1 MPDGTSL
8 NRGGSKLKPLGLHAR
23 LRHCL
28 LSNQTV
34 TELKVLTSKSA
45 TNYGFDVT
53 DFRMFTHLN
62 PLSIQV
68 NIRHKNP
75 DKKVTI
81 DDCSFLSQYIDEA
94 IQGSSIL
101 DQPFTLEISS
111 EGVGDFLTEEKDF
124 QIFKGFPI
132 EVTYQ
137 DLKKIEQQTN
147 GLLLKRTDN
156 DIGPK
161 KKQKRI
167 GKRTNKF
174 RHLFIISNFL
184 RLNIIILNL

>member
-1 MPDGTSL
+1 M
-8 NRGGSKLKPLGLHAR
+8 
-23 LRHCL
+23 
-28 LSNQTV
+28 SNQTV
-34 TELKVLTSKSA
+34 SELKVLTEKSA
-45 TNYGFDVT
+45 TNYGFDVA
-53 DFRMFTHLN
+53 DFKLLTHLN

-81 DDCSFLSQYIDEA
+81 DDCSILSQYIDEA

-101 DQPFTLEISS
+101 DRPFNLEISS
-111 EGVGDFLTEEKDF
+111 EGIDDFLTEEKDF

-147 GLLLKRTDN
+147 GLLLKRSDN
-156 DIGPK
+156 DLQIN
-161 KKQKRI
+161 QKGKIQRI
-167 GKRTNKF
+167 PVED
-174 RHLFIISNFL
+174 IIQV
-184 RLNIIILNL
+184 RLTTPSG

>member
-1 MPDGTSL
+1 LPNGTSL
-8 NRGGSKLKPLGLHAR
+8 NRGGSKLKPLGLPAQ

-34 TELKVLTSKSA
+34 TELKVLSAKSA
-45 TNYGFDVT
+45 ANYGFEIT
-53 DFRMFTHLN
+53 DLKMFTHLN

-75 DKKVTI
+75 EKKVTI
-81 DDCSFLSQYIDEA
+81 DDCSFLSRYIDEA
-94 IQGSSIL
+94 IQGSSII

-137 DLKKIEQQTN
+137 DLKKIEQQTI
-147 GLLLKRTDN
+147 GLLLERTDN
-156 DIGPK
+156 DLQIN
-161 KKQKRI
+161 QKGRTQRI
-167 GKRTNKF
+167 PVEDV
-174 RHLFIISNFL
+174 IQV
-184 RLNIIILNL
+184 RLTTPSG

>member
-8 NRGGSKLKPLGLHAR
+8 NRGGSKLKPLGLSAR

-34 TELKVLTSKSA
+34 TELRVLATKSA

-53 DFRMFTHLN
+53 DFKMLN
-62 PLSIQV
+62 HQKPLSIQV
-68 NIRHKNP
+68 NIRHQNP

-81 DDCSFLSQYIDEA
+81 DDCSILSQHIDEA

-101 DQPFTLEISS
+101 DQPFSLEISS
-111 EGVGDFLTEEKDF
+111 EGIGDFLTDEKDF
-124 QIFKGFPI
+124 QTFKGFPV
-132 EVTYQ
+132 EVSYQ
-137 DLKKIEQQTN
+137 DLKKNEQQTN

-156 DIGPK
+156 DLQIN
-161 KKQKRI
+161 QKGKTQRI
-167 GKRTNKF
+167 PVEDV
-174 RHLFIISNFL
+174 IQV
-184 RLNIIILNL
+184 RLTTPSD

>member
-1 MPDGTSL
+1 M
-8 NRGGSKLKPLGLHAR
+8 
-23 LRHCL
+23 
-28 LSNQTV
+28 SNQTV
-34 TELKVLTSKSA
+34 TELKVIAAKSA

-68 NIRHKNP
+68 NIRNKNP
-75 DKKVTI
+75 EKKVTI
-81 DDCSFLSQYIDEA
+81 DDCSNLNQYIDEA

-111 EGVGDFLTEEKDF
+111 EGIGEILTEEKDF
-124 QIFKGFPI
+124 QVFKGFPI

-156 DIGPK
+156 ELHIN
-161 KKQKRI
+161 QKGKTQRI
-167 GKRTNKF
+167 PVEDVF
-174 RHLFIISNFL
+174 QV
-184 RLNIIILNL
+184 RLTTPSC

>member
-8 NRGGSKLKPLGLHAR
+8 NRGGSKLKPLGLPAR

-34 TELKVLTSKSA
+34 IELKALTTKSA
-45 TNYGFDVT
+45 TNNGFDVT
-53 DFRMFTHLN
+53 DFKIFTHLN

-68 NIRHKNP
+68 NIRNKNP
-75 DKKVTI
+75 DKKITI
-81 DDCSFLSQYIDEA
+81 DDCSILSEYIDEA
-94 IQGSSIL
+94 IKKSSIL

-111 EGVGDFLTEEKDF
+111 EGVGEILSEKKDF

-147 GLLLKRTDN
+147 GLLLERSDN
-156 DIGPK
+156 DLQIN
-161 KKQKRI
+161 QKGKILRI
-167 GKRTNKF
+167 PVEDVMQV
-174 RHLFIISNFL
+174 
-184 RLNIIILNL
+184 RLTTSSG

>member
-8 NRGGSKLKPLGLHAR
+8 NRGGAKLKPLGLPAR

-34 TELKVLTSKSA
+34 TELKIITAKSA
-45 TNYGFDVT
+45 TNHGFDVT
-53 DFRMFTHLN
+53 DFKVFTHLD

-68 NIRHKNP
+68 NIRHKNHE
-75 DKKVTI
+75 KTVSI
-81 DDCSFLSQYIDEA
+81 DDCSNLNRFIDEA

-101 DQPFTLEISS
+101 DRPFTLEISS
-111 EGVGDFLTEEKDF
+111 EGIGDILSEEKDF
-124 QIFKGFPI
+124 QVFKGFPI

-137 DLKKIEQQTN
+137 DLKKIEQQIN

-156 DIGPK
+156 DLLINQKGK
-161 KKQKRI
+161 TKRI
-167 GKRTNKF
+167 PVED
-174 RHLFIISNFL
+174 IIQV
-184 RLNIIILNL
+184 RLTTPSG

>member
-1 MPDGTSL
+1 MPEGTSL
-8 NRGGSKLKPLGLHAR
+8 NRGGSKLKPLGLPAR

-34 TELKVLTSKSA
+34 TELKVLAAKSA

-68 NIRHKNP
+68 NIRNKNP
-75 DKKVTI
+75 EKKVTI
-81 DDCSFLSQYIDEA
+81 DDCSILSQHIDAA
-94 IQGSSIL
+94 IQGSYLL
-101 DQPFTLEISS
+101 DQPFNLEISS
-111 EGVGDFLTEEKDF
+111 EGVGDFLTDEKDF

-137 DLKKIEQQTN
+137 DLKKIEQQKY
-147 GLLLKRTDN
+147 GLLLKRTEN
-156 DIGPK
+156 DLQIN
-161 KKQKRI
+161 QKGKTLRI
-167 GKRTNKF
+167 PVED
-174 RHLFIISNFL
+174 IIQV
-184 RLNIIILNL
+184 RLTTLSG

>member
-1 MPDGTSL
+1 MPDGTSF
-8 NRGGSKLKPLGLHAR
+8 NRGGSKLKPLGHPAR

-34 TELKVLTSKSA
+34 SELKVLTAKSA

-53 DFRMFTHLN
+53 DFKIATHLK
-62 PLSIQV
+62 PLSIQL

-81 DDCSFLSQYIDEA
+81 DDCSILSQYIDEA

-101 DQPFTLEISS
+101 DQPFNLEISS
-111 EGVGDFLTEEKDF
+111 EGIGDFLTQEKDF
-124 QIFKGFPI
+124 QTFKGFPV
-132 EVTYQ
+132 EVSYQ

-147 GLLLKRTDN
+147 GLLLKRSDN
-156 DIGPK
+156 DLQINQKGK
-161 KKQKRI
+161 IKRI
-167 GKRTNKF
+167 PVEDV
-174 RHLFIISNFL
+174 IQV
-184 RLNIIILNL
+184 RLTTPSG

>member
-8 NRGGSKLKPLGLHAR
+8 NRGGSKLKPLGPTAR
-23 LRHCL
+23 LGLCL

-34 TELKVLTSKSA
+34 TELKVVSAKSA
-45 TNYGFDVT
+45 TNYGFEVT
-53 DFRMFTHLN
+53 DLKMFTHLN

-68 NIRHKNP
+68 NIRHKDP

-81 DDCSFLSQYIDEA
+81 DDCSFLSKYIDDA

-101 DQPFTLEISS
+101 DKPFTLEISS
-111 EGVGDFLTEEKDF
+111 EGIGEILTEEKDF

-156 DIGPK
+156 DLQIN
-161 KKQKRI
+161 QKGKTYRI
-167 GKRTNKF
+167 PVEDV
-174 RHLFIISNFL
+174 IQV
-184 RLNIIILNL
+184 RLTTPSG

>member
-8 NRGGSKLKPLGLHAR
+8 NRGGSKLKPLGLPAR

-34 TELKVLTSKSA
+34 TELKVLASKSA
-45 TNYGFDVT
+45 TNFGFDVT

-75 DKKVTI
+75 EKKVTI
-81 DDCSFLSQYIDEA
+81 DDCSNLNQYIDEA

-101 DQPFTLEISS
+101 NQPFSLEISS
-111 EGVGDFLTEEKDF
+111 EGVGDLLTQEKDF
-124 QIFKGFPI
+124 QIFKGFAI

-137 DLKKIEQQTN
+137 GLKKIEQQIN

-156 DIGPK
+156 DLQIN
-161 KKQKRI
+161 QKGKTQRI
-167 GKRTNKF
+167 PGEDV
-174 RHLFIISNFL
+174 IQV
-184 RLNIIILNL
+184 RLTTPSG

>member
-1 MPDGTSL
+1 M
-8 NRGGSKLKPLGLHAR
+8 
-23 LRHCL
+23 
-28 LSNQTV
+28 SNQTV
-34 TELKVLTSKSA
+34 TELKVLTAKSA
-45 TNYGFDVT
+45 SNYGFDVT
-53 DFRMFTHLN
+53 DFKMFTHLN

-124 QIFKGFPI
+124 QIFRCFPI

-137 DLKKIEQQTN
+137 DLKKIEHKTN

-156 DIGPK
+156 DLQIN
-161 KKQKRI
+161 QKGKTQRI
-167 GKRTNKF
+167 PVED
-174 RHLFIISNFL
+174 IIEV
-184 RLNIIILNL
+184 RLTTPSG

>member
-8 NRGGSKLKPLGLHAR
+8 NRGGSKLKPLGLTAR

-34 TELKVLTSKSA
+34 SELKVLTAKSA

-53 DFRMFTHLN
+53 DFKMFTHLN

-81 DDCSFLSQYIDEA
+81 DDCSTLSHRIDEA
-94 IQGSSIL
+94 IQASLIL
-101 DQPFTLEISS
+101 DQPFNLQISS
-111 EGVGDFLTEEKDF
+111 EGVGDFLTDEKDF

-147 GLLLKRTDN
+147 GLLLKRSDN
-156 DIGPK
+156 DLQINQKGK
-161 KKQKRI
+161 IKRI
-167 GKRTNKF
+167 PVEDV
-174 RHLFIISNFL
+174 IQV
-184 RLNIIILNL
+184 RLTTPSG

>member
-1 MPDGTSL
+1 MPDGTSF
-8 NRGGSKLKPLGLHAR
+8 NRGGSKLKPLGHPAR

-34 TELKVLTSKSA
+34 SELKVLAAKSA
-45 TNYGFDVT
+45 NHYGFEVT
-53 DFRMFTHLN
+53 DFKIFTHLN

-81 DDCSFLSQYIDEA
+81 DDCSILSEDVDEA
-94 IQGSSIL
+94 IQNSSIL

-111 EGVGDFLTEEKDF
+111 EGVGEILTEVKDF

-132 EVTYQ
+132 NVTYQ
-137 DLKKIEQQTN
+137 GLKKIEQQTN

-156 DIGPK
+156 ELQIN
-161 KKQKRI
+161 QKGKTQRI
-167 GKRTNKF
+167 PVEDV
-174 RHLFIISNFL
+174 LQV
-184 RLNIIILNL
+184 RLTTPSG